1 MLKLLNIEKIYK
13 MGDLQTHA
21 LRGVSLDFRKSEF
34 VSILGPS
41 GCGKTTLLNIIGGLD
56 KYTTGDL
63 IINGKS
69 TKEYK
74 DKDWDTYRNHSI
86 GFVFQS
92 YNLIPHQTVLEN
104 VELALTLSGVSKE
117 ERRKRAINVL
127 KKVGLGDKLKNRP
140 NQLSGGQMQRVAIAR
155 ALVNDPEIILA
166 DEPTGALDSESSL
179 QIMEILKDISKDKL
193 IIMVTHNPDLAN
205 KYSSRIVKLLDGQVV
220 SDSNPF
226 DSSLE
231 KDEKPLLSVSDDQN
245 LTKSELKKK
254 NKKKR
259 MSFFTAFM
267 LSLKNLLTKKA
278 RTFLVTFAGSIGIIG
293 IALILSIS
301 SGFSMYIDRMQQDT
315 LSTYPV
321 TINQLS
327 YDVQGIMQIF
337 MSDDDDLVVT
347 EDGSVHTKNELTE
360 MLLKFNSSTATNNL
374 KDFKKYLDTDAK
386 NELEKYSNAVQ
397 YDYGLTMGAYSKSPQ
412 NDGEILPVNSAENFY
427 RIISSYP
434 LSNPDVLDE
443 GNPAKIKY
451 DILTSML
458 IGDIEKGQM
467 GLLASSFWSEMLDN
481 SELLNEQY
489 ELVGENSHWATN
501 ANEIMIVVDKNYQI
515 SDYTLYALGL
525 LNQDYLFTLLDNYVR
540 GVDAEPTD
548 TKFTYEEILNMEFK
562 IIPTISYFVHNED
575 TNTYKDI
582 RDYLKTGTN
591 EDYAK
596 YVSELQKIYNDPAKT
611 IDVTVAGIIR
621 EKEDASAHSIST
633 NVGYT
638 SALTQLV
645 IDYTMSSDLMKLQ
658 LESPLIDVTTN
669 TEFVGENTFTSALL
683 KLGYIDK
690 TNPTSIKIYPKDFES
705 KGKINE
711 IIETYN
717 SLMLSQDKQENIIS
731 YSDTVGSMM
740 STISTII
747 SAITYVL
754 IAFVG
759 VSLVVSS
766 IMIGII
772 TYISVLER
780 TKEIGVLRSV
790 GASKRDVSR
799 VFTAESFIIGLSS
812 GVFGILISLLL
823 NIPINLILF
832 KYTGILG
839 MAKLPVV
846 GAFVLILISV
856 VLTLIAGL
864 FPSRIASKKDPVV
877 ALRSNG

>member
-1 MLKLLNIEKIYK
+1 

-117 ERRKRAINVL
+117 ERRKRATNVL

-205 KYSSRIVKLLDGQVV
+205 RYSSRIVKLLDGQVV

-525 LNQDYLFTLLDNYVR
+525 LNQDDLFTLLDNYVR

-669 TEFVGENTFTSALL
+669 TEFVGENTFASALL

>member
-1 MLKLLNIEKIYK
+1 

>member
-117 ERRKRAINVL
+117 ERRKRATNVL

-412 NDGEILPVNSAENFY
+412 NDGEILPVNSVENFY

-525 LNQDYLFTLLDNYVR
+525 LNQDDLFTLLDNYVR
-540 GVDAEPTD
+540 GVDADPTD

-669 TEFVGENTFTSALL
+669 TEFVGENTFASALL

>member
-56 KYTTGDL
+56 KYTAGDL

-117 ERRKRAINVL
+117 ERRKRATNVL

-205 KYSSRIVKLLDGQVV
+205 RYSSRIVKLLDGQVV

-525 LNQDYLFTLLDNYVR
+525 LNQDDLFTLLDNYVR

-562 IIPTISYFVHNED
+562 IIPTISYFVYNED

-669 TEFVGENTFTSALL
+669 TEFVGENTFASALL

-717 SLMLSQDKQENIIS
+717 GLMLSQDKQENIIS